1 MDGSFSPSLKSWQDI
16 IGLPLPPKEVL
27 DALVD
32 QFFRSVNWF
41 MMVAFPILSPLSR
54 VLILPQ
60 VFHEEY
66 YRQRFKSLLTYT
78 HGVVDNNFLWLASL
92 VLGLGAHYF
101 SLGRSPGEEEP
112 SLQRFA
118 ETILARV
125 EHKFCCIIGSPN
137 VEAIQ
142 VCILLGSFHL
152 FNGRP
157 TVGLGILGSGIK
169 IAQIMGLHRELMW
182 KDISGIHRELRR
194 RSWWA
199 LEVFDKYASLIILD
213 FCFFALS
220 LRSSDKLL
228 TTHQICCHRI
238 RKALHHR

>member
-1 MDGSFSPSLKSWQDI
+1 MEESVSPSVKSWQDT

-32 QFFRSVNWF
+32 QFFSSVNWF

-66 YRQRFKSLLTYT
+66 YRQRYKSLLTSP

-92 VLGLGAHYF
+92 VLGLGAHYS
-101 SLGRSPGEEEP
+101 SLDRSAGADEP
-112 SLQRFA
+112 SLRRFA
-118 ETILARV
+118 ETILTRV
-125 EHKFCCIIGSPN
+125 EHKFCCVIGSPN

-152 FNGRP
+152 FNG
-157 TVGLGILGSGIK
+157 TAVL
-169 IAQIMGLHRELMW
+169 
-182 KDISGIHRELRR
+182 
-194 RSWWA
+194 
-199 LEVFDKYASLIILD
+199 
-213 FCFFALS
+213 
-220 LRSSDKLL
+220 
-228 TTHQICCHRI
+228 
-238 RKALHHR
+238 